1 LVAQVMRFNDRRESN
16 AVMILAFA
24 LLLATVAGIVLSFF
38 NVTRLLLR
46 M

>member
-1 LVAQVMRFNDRRESN
+1 
-16 AVMILAFA
+16 MILAFA
-24 LLLATVAGIVLSFF
+24 LLIATVAGIVLSFV